1 MAINIRGNVPAKG
14 LLIVSR
20 SRLAFVVVVVEFDM
34 SVRFVCVT

>member
-20 SRLAFVVVVVEFDM
+20 SRLAFVVVVEFDM